1 MSMKLQAV
9 SFGYNPK
16 RMMNTDET
24 TKRPS
29 AAPIAAVAAGVGTA
43 GAVIGLAKKG
53 KLNVE
58 TVKKVLDSARAVLS
72 TAIHGAVSLASKI
85 GQGVKTVFGKTVETA
100 GKIKDSNFFSNLK
113 GRVTGGIE
121 TVRNFF
127 ESKVNKEK
135 FADKAVE
142 VGDDAAEYFKNLA
155 K

>member
-16 RMMNTDET
+16 KMMNTNET
-24 TKRPS
+24 KKTPV
-29 AAPIAAVAAGVGTA
+29 APIVAVAAGVGTA
-43 GAVIGLAKKG
+43 GAAIGLAKKG
-53 KLNVE
+53 KLNFE
-58 TVKKVLDSARAVLS
+58 TVRKVFNSAKDGAS
-72 TAIHGAVSLASKI
+72 IAIHSALGFASKI
-85 GQGVKTVFGKTVETA
+85 GNKVQTVFSQAVEFA
-100 GKIKDSNFFSNLK
+100 RKIKDSHFLSNLK
-113 GRVTGGIE
+113 GRVVGGIE

-135 FADKAVE
+135 FSDKAIE